1 MAGWTRSAVL
11 NSFEAVLF
19 ALPYLG
25 AAQLR
30 IKWLRFPWRTK
41 FYQKNIFLYKIHT
54 NIYKRD
60 FILNQ
65 KNNLIV
71 KIANK
76 IIKIFININK
86 I

>member
-1 MAGWTRSAVL
+1 MENKILSKK
-11 NSFEAVLF
+11 
-19 ALPYLG
+19 Y
-25 AAQLR
+25 
-30 IKWLRFPWRTK
+30 
-41 FYQKNIFLYKIHT
+41 FLYKIHT